1 MLPKDTGEKKQ
12 FKYCAERFAVSQRD
26 LKEFLF
32 RFTLLASDGNFLKN
46 SGFSDTGKVLTGYLR
61 SMVGTKIYENNEQI
75 EVISRKFSESKI
87 KQKNSL
93 VFYLRVAVLIR

>member
-1 MLPKDTGEKKQ
+1 M
-12 FKYCAERFAVSQRD
+12 SQRD

-75 EVISRKFSESKI
+75 EVISRKFSESKNKI
-87 KQKNSL
+87 N
-93 VFYLRVAVLIR
+93 